1 MGLISLLF
9 SNPVAF
15 FILAAVLV
23 MAITVHEFA
32 HAWMADKLGDPTPRH
47 QDRLT
52 LNPLAHLDPIGT
64 AMIFLIGFG
73 WGRPVVFDPYN
84 LKDPIKDTALVALA
98 GPVSNLLLATIIAI
112 GVPLFNIPDPI
123 IYGLH
128 PIISGIPNTV
138 SLIAIFYNVMLAI
151 FNLVPV
157 HPLDGGKILVAL
169 LPRQLALEYEQF
181 MGRYGTIVLLALIF
195 PWSGTS
201 AISTLITPVIN
212 GVVGLYAMLSS
223 SIETLM

>member
-9 SNPVAF
+9 SNPIAF

-52 LNPLAHLDPIGT
+52 LNPLAHLDPLGT

-98 GPVSNLLLATIIAI
+98 GPVSNLILAAILAIAAPILSALL
-112 GVPLFNIPDPI
+112 
-123 IYGLH
+123 
-128 PIISGIPNTV
+128 GIPGEILSTI
-138 SLIAIFYNVMLAI
+138 SYFAIFYNVMLAI

-169 LPRQLALEYEQF
+169 LPKQLALEYEQF

-212 GVVGLYAMLSS
+212 VVVGLYSILSS
-223 SIETLM
+223 SIEALL